1 MLKVVL
7 TTFDNFYT
15 INKQKLLSQLKS
27 KFTKACKFT
36 LELGQQQ
43 VREGLK
49 KQYIYPHFFSKGG
62 GESANVDKRERGGGM
77 WVIF

>member
-27 KFTKACKFT
+27 KFTKACKYYFGVGAAT
-36 LELGQQQ
+36 
-43 VREGLK
+43 
-49 KQYIYPHFFSKGG
+49 SKGRVKKTVHL
-62 GESANVDKRERGGGM
+62 ST
-77 WVIF
+77 FF